1 MSHPLRVT
9 WASRWWL
16 LALVVAAAAAAYF
29 LSDRQTP
36 SYEAQSLAQI
46 VSGQQAAG
54 ELLSQEELLNLTNIY
69 GEVAQTNPVIDGAR
83 ARARF
88 QGSRSEFKEHLKV
101 TPEQELGVLEL
112 TAEDEDPKVA
122 ADYANRY
129 AEALQAVISRQQGGA
144 RDSVIV
150 RARKRVAQINRELR
164 DPGLEQSDEFT
175 LRAEL
180 QTLQT
185 RIADELLRPGDAIR
199 IIQRATPP
207 TSAASPKP
215 TRDAIAAAI
224 AALLIGALLVYI
236 RSRLTDRY
244 GSADEA
250 SLDLKLP
257 ILAQVPRGTTSDYAT
272 LESLRSL
279 RTRVEYAL
287 RDGAGQARNGA
298 GVSVG
303 GGRLLLVTSAEPGAG
318 KTFIT
323 SNLAKMLAAA
333 GRRVVAVDGDLRRP
347 TLHEA
352 YGVSMR
358 PGLRD
363 VLLTGKGAAP
373 EQLLHTVPATLEG
386 RAAEGST
393 SRELKVLT
401 AGSSVDNSSEAI
413 SSPRMMR
420 VLENLREGNDVVVT
434 DSPPILAVT
443 DAAILN
449 LYVDGVLIVLDARKT
464 RRRDARRTVQTLRS
478 LDAKVLGFVYNRTEE
493 AEMYPY
499 FYGRDRALVATG
511 DEAAS

>member
-1 MSHPLRVT
+1 
-9 WASRWWL
+9 
-16 LALVVAAAAAAYF
+16 VVAAAAAAYF

-88 QGSRSEFKEHLKV
+88 QGSRSEFKDHLQV
-101 TPEQELGVLEL
+101 TPEQELGVLKL
-112 TAEDEDPKVA
+112 TADDEDPKVA
-122 ADYANRY
+122 ANYANRY

-150 RARKRVAQINRELR
+150 RARKRVAEINRELR

-215 TRDAIAAAI
+215 VRDAIAAAL

-257 ILAQVPRGTTSDYAT
+257 ILAQVPRGTTNDYAT

-287 RDGAGQARNGA
+287 RDDAGQARNGA

-323 SNLAKMLAAA
+323 SNLARMLAAA

-352 YGVSMR
+352 YGVTMR

-373 EQLLHTVPATLEG
+373 EQLLHTVPATIEG
-386 RAAEGST
+386 RAAEGT
-393 SRELKVLT
+393 GRELKVLT

-478 LDAKVLGFVYNRTEE
+478 LDAKVLGFVFNRAEE

>member
-1 MSHPLRVT
+1 VSHPLRVT

-16 LALVVAAAAAAYF
+16 LALVIAAAAAAYYI
-29 LSDRQTP
+29 SDRQTP

-54 ELLSQEELLNLTNIY
+54 QLLSQEELLNLTNIY
-69 GEVAQTNPVIDGAR
+69 GEVAQTNPVIDGAK

-88 QGSRSEFKEHLKV
+88 SGSRDAFKSHLAV
-101 TPEQELGVLEL
+101 TPEQELGVLKL
-112 TAEDEDPKVA
+112 TADNDDPKVA
-122 ADYANRY
+122 ADWANAYA
-129 AEALQAVISRQQGGA
+129 AALQATVGRQQGGA
-144 RDSVIV
+144 RDTVIV
-150 RARKRVAQINRELR
+150 RARQRVAEINKQLR
-164 DPGLEQSDEFT
+164 NPNLAQSDEFT

-185 RIADELLRPGDAIR
+185 RIADELLRPGDSIR
-199 IIQRATPP
+199 IIQQATPP
-207 TSAASPKP
+207 TAAASPRPK
-215 TRDAIAAAI
+215 RDAVAAAI
-224 AALLIGALLVYI
+224 AALLLGALFVYI
-236 RSRLTDRY
+236 RSRVTDRY
-244 GSADEA
+244 SNADEA

-257 ILAQVPRGTTSDYAT
+257 ILAQVPKGTTGDYAT

-287 RDGAGQARNGA
+287 RDDGAGRNGTA
-298 GVSVG
+298 DAH

-323 SNLAKMLAAA
+323 SNLARMLAAA

-352 YGVSMR
+352 FGVSMR

-363 VLLTGKGAAP
+363 VLLTGRGRAP
-373 EQLLHTVPATLEG
+373 EQLLHTVPATIEG
-386 RAAEGST
+386 RATEGT
-393 SRELKVLT
+393 GRELKVLS

-420 VLENLREGNDVVVT
+420 VLETLREGNDVVVT

-478 LDAKVLGFVYNRTEE
+478 LDAKVLGFVYNRAEE

-511 DEAAS
+511 EESGS